1 MGRGDVYLHALNN
14 GAAGNDD
21 GEEEDT
27 DTEHYCLHPAG
38 SDYGSVRLALIV
50 QKTRSNCAARAERA
64 RLHGA
69 EAIWLAPG
77 DAPTA
82 RSPVCMRHLLTKGS
96 SVWWS
101 GLRGRGMWPV
111 GPNRVMVSVFRAER
125 RRPNYLDP
133 TFVKVRRRI
142 LFHTAWVLA
151 F

>member
-27 DTEHYCLHPAG
+27 DTEHYCLHPNG

-82 RSPVCMRHLLTKGS
+82 RSPVCMRHLLHEARAWANGC
-96 SVWWS
+96 
-101 GLRGRGMWPV
+101 G
-111 GPNRVMVSVFRAER
+111 GPYF
-125 RRPNYLDP
+125 
-133 TFVKVRRRI
+133 I
-142 LFHTAWVLA
+142 
-151 F
+151 